1 MPFYL
6 CLFPNIN
13 SGFFYSTIFSCAFI
27 SALRAVLF
35 LFLFNL
41 FFVYSSYLWAH
52 KTFRNVFLNVLF
64 TFNLSS
70 VSKGILD
77 LRYWWNY
84 AVRLVS
90 LVNSQLCS
98 LVWCFSSPLT
108 DSRRRNLLLR
118 SGVTSNIR
126 ILAPKKESFSSKVE
140 DPQLN
145 MFSET
150 PLGPWNFFLNC
161 TCYKAETDIYC
172 F

>member
-1 MPFYL
+1 MHSLVPLGQFYFCFYL
-6 CLFPNIN
+6 I
-13 SGFFYSTIFSCAFI
+13 YFSFTHLTSEHI
-27 SALRAVLF
+27 RRSE
-35 LFLFNL
+35 
-41 FFVYSSYLWAH
+41 
-52 KTFRNVFLNVLF
+52 NVFLNVLF

-84 AVRLVS
+84 AVRLVP

-126 ILAPKKESFSSKVE
+126 ILAPKKESFSSNVE

-145 MFSET
+145 MFSEA